1 MTTKVGSPDPLCIL
15 IIVCK
20 SKRKIYNWRVLAFS
34 VTGPGSYSWIPFLSN
49 YKELKKYI
57 QYKRFKAI
65 KNPINQLSYWHY
77 HFQNSLGHSFI
88 LKVSLQIRYY
98 LGWVNQPICL
108 KLKHGEY
115 RFKLPFYVPEK
126 NVEKTWSKTFPI
138 TKSPY
143 VIGSPWVARICFQ
156 YLKFHD
162 YMQLLIKCNI
172 FP

>member
-34 VTGPGSYSWIPFLSN
+34 VTGHGSYSWIPFLSN
-49 YKELKKYI
+49 YKESKKNI

-108 KLKHGEY
+108 KLKKHGEY
-115 RFKLPFYVPEK
+115 RLKFPFYVPERTLK
-126 NVEKTWSKTFPI
+126 KLGRKLFP
-138 TKSPY
+138 
-143 VIGSPWVARICFQ
+143 
-156 YLKFHD
+156 
-162 YMQLLIKCNI
+162 
-172 FP
+172 